1 MKIRTTRTNSWNK
14 CQMKIS
20 FLVNKYENISHCLAP
35 GGWEWQEGLIPTL
48 NPRAAACLGTW
59 GCSTA
64 CTAQF
69 RPGWILHLLLA
80 PQAPSHCTAEGSGC
94 WKLALKKTAATSLL
108 TALAMLVGKI
118 HCQRADVTCSVL
130 HQTPQAPGLV
140 LFSVSPFLP
149 FNSTLTDHRCVCLPP
164 MQYSALRNSDRHLLL
179 AADGDTIRN
188 SIQAASQ
195 AGRVNTNT
203 PRTKH

>member
-1 MKIRTTRTNSWNK
+1 MSD
-14 CQMKIS
+14 
-20 FLVNKYENISHCLAP
+20 ENLIFSKQVRGHLPLLGP
-35 GGWEWQEGLIPTL
+35 GG
-48 NPRAAACLGTW
+48 LGVTRGADPYPEPE
-59 GCSTA
+59 GCSLPGDLRLLHRLHCPVQA
-64 CTAQF
+64 RLDPAPPA
-69 RPGWILHLLLA
+69 RPTGSFPLHCRGLWLL
-80 PQAPSHCTAEGSGC
+80 EVV
-94 WKLALKKTAATSLL
+94 LKKTAATLLL

-140 LFSVSPFLP
+140 LFSLSPFLP

-179 AADGDTIRN
+179 AADRDMIRN
-188 SIQAASQ
+188 SIQASSQ